1 MASEKTTDAD
11 RKRLV
16 CTIIAVVALFF
27 IATGA
32 PAQNQAAGGNA
43 AANGSQRFV
52 SIDFNN
58 VDISVFIKFISELTG
73 KNFVI
78 DQRVKGKVTIIS
90 PSKISVGEAYK
101 VFESVLEVHGFAT
114 VETGRLIKII
124 PSPDARTK
132 SIETRTRAR
141 GDADDDRVVTQL
153 MPLRF
158 ADPDDVKR
166 LFTPMVSKS
175 SVILSYAPTNT
186 LIVTDNYS
194 NIVRLMKILET
205 IDIPGVGREITIFP
219 IHNADAAKLVSLLET
234 VFKTSRARA
243 KKGKALATRSA
254 AAFVA
259 DERTNSII
267 MVASEDDTNRMRS
280 LIDTLDL
287 ETPKGKEK
295 IHVYYLEYAAA
306 EEIVAVLKDLP
317 KEQNTKTGG
326 AKEAPVVSEEVT
338 LTADKATN
346 SLIITADRDDYATLV
361 EIIRQIDIPRA
372 MVYIEALIMEVNAE
386 KSFDLGTE
394 WVVGDDVST
403 NNGRQAVA
411 GGGFTTGDDSNL
423 KFSPTGSLIPS
434 LASGFSLGLFG
445 EAVEIAGV
453 SFPSI
458 AAIVQAYKKDKD
470 VNILSTPQLLTTD
483 NQEASITVG
492 KNIPFQTTTSTTN
505 NDTYNSFEYRDVGK
519 TLKITPQINKD
530 RMVRLNLSLE
540 VSALEST
547 TDFRPTTLKRTVE
560 TTVMVRDSSTV
571 VIGGLIDDNF
581 SQTEYKVPCLGDVP
595 GLGWLFKTRAK
606 GNEKSNLFIF
616 ITPRVIQ
623 NPEEAS
629 TIYDSKKGQMDHMR
643 EMQIKLYRG
652 GTDGT
657 LAPPVE
663 TGPAKDGGDSIMGIS
678 PPVETGPADDAAPK
692 AITGDRDED
701 SGPVMQI
708 PPAVGAPERDMAG
721 GYLIQ
726 VQSFTDEMS
735 AIRSTKRL
743 KQMGHPARIAETDVD
758 GKIWYRVQ
766 IGGFSDRTE
775 AQSTQDMLSGQGF
788 TDTIIIKNG
797 Q

>member
-1 MASEKTTDAD
+1 MVGA
-11 RKRLV
+11 L
-16 CTIIAVVALFF
+16 IAALTFF
-27 IATGA
+27 LLSANA
-32 PAQNQAAGGNA
+32 PAQDQNQSQKQGPATGGA
-43 AANGSQRFV
+43 TAANGSQRYV

-90 PSKISVGEAYK
+90 PSKISVDEAYK
-101 VFESVLEVHGFAT
+101 VFESVLDVHGFAT
-114 VETGRLIKII
+114 VETGKLIKII

-132 SIETRTRAR
+132 NIETRTRAR
-141 GDADDDRVVTQL
+141 GDSDNDQVVTQL

-158 ADPDDVKR
+158 ADPDEVKR

-186 LIVTDNYS
+186 LIITDNYS
-194 NIVRLMKILET
+194 NIARLMKILKT

-234 VFKTSRARA
+234 VFKTSSAPA
-243 KKGKALATRSA
+243 KKGAAPSDRG

-267 MVASEDDTNRMRS
+267 MVASEVDTGRIRS
-280 LIDTLDL
+280 LIENLDQ
-287 ETPKGKEK
+287 ETPKGKER
-295 IHVYYLEYAAA
+295 IHVYYLEYAVA

-317 KEQNTKTGG
+317 KEDKTKAAG
-326 AKEAPVVSEEVT
+326 AKEAPVVSEKVT
-338 LTADKATN
+338 ITADKATN

-361 EIIRQIDIPRA
+361 EIIRQIDIPRS
-372 MVYIEALIMEVNAE
+372 MVYIEALIMEVNAN

-394 WVVGDDVST
+394 WVVGDDVSL
-403 NNGRQAVA
+403 NQGRKGIV
-411 GGGFTTGDDSNL
+411 GGGFTTDDSNL
-423 KFSPTGSLIPS
+423 SIGTDGNLVPA

-445 EAVEIAGV
+445 QAVEIAGV

-458 AAIVQAYKKDKD
+458 AAIVQAYKKDTD

-540 VSALEST
+540 VSALESS

-560 TTVMVRDSSTV
+560 TTVMVKDSGTV

-581 SQTEYKVPCLGDVP
+581 SQTEYKVPCLGDIP
-595 GLGWLFKTRAK
+595 GLGWLFKTRSK
-606 GNEKSNLFIF
+606 GSEKSNLFIF
-616 ITPRVIQ
+616 ITPKVIQ
-623 NPEEAS
+623 NPGEAT
-629 TIYDSKKGQMDHMR
+629 TIFESKKNQIDEMR
-643 EMQIKLYRG
+643 EMQIKLYQG
-652 GTDGT
+652 GKSATGESSI
-657 LAPPVE
+657 E
-663 TGPAKDGGDSIMGIS
+663 TGSPDDTVPGAMMDDKSNTSSGNNASLVQITPA
-678 PPVETGPADDAAPK
+678 AAESVNNS
-692 AITGDRDED
+692 A
-701 SGPVMQI
+701 S
-708 PPAVGAPERDMAG
+708 G
-721 GYLIQ
+721 GYLLQ
-726 VQSFTDEMS
+726 VQSFSDEMS
-735 AIRSTKRL
+735 AMGSVERL
-743 KQMGHPARIAETDVD
+743 KKMGHSAYISETDVD

-766 IGGFSDRTE
+766 IGGFPDRVA
-775 AQSTQDMLSGQGF
+775 AQTARDALSEQGIA
-788 TDTIIIKNG
+788 DTLIIKND

>member
-1 MASEKTTDAD
+1 MLLTVLALL
-11 RKRLV
+11 LV
-16 CTIIAVVALFF
+16 
-27 IATGA
+27 
-32 PAQNQAAGGNA
+32 AGGVSAQQDLTAGSNGA
-43 AANGSQRFV
+43 VNGSQRFV

-90 PSKISVGEAYK
+90 PSKISVDEAYK

-114 VETGRLIKII
+114 VEAGKLIKII

-132 SIETRTRAR
+132 SIETRTQAK
-141 GDADDDRVVTQL
+141 GASDDDQVVTQL

-158 ADPDDVKR
+158 ADPDEVKR

-186 LIVTDNYS
+186 LIITDNYS
-194 NIVRLMKILET
+194 NITRLMKILKT
-205 IDIPGVGREITIFP
+205 IDVPGVGREITVFP

-234 VFKTSRARA
+234 VFKTTSAPV
-243 KKGKALATRSA
+243 KKGAAPSDRG

-259 DERTNSII
+259 DERTNTII
-267 MVASEDDTNRMRS
+267 MVASEDDTNRIRS
-280 LIDTLDL
+280 LIESLDQ
-287 ETPKGKEK
+287 ETPKGKER

-306 EEIVAVLKDLP
+306 EEIVSVLKDLP
-317 KEQNTKTGG
+317 KDDKTQAGSGG
-326 AKEAPVVSEEVT
+326 AKEVPVVSDKVT
-338 LTADKATN
+338 ITADKATN

-372 MVYIEALIMEVNAE
+372 MVYIEALIMEVNAQ

-394 WVVGDDVST
+394 WVLGDDVEL
-403 NNGRQAVA
+403 NEDRQGII
-411 GGGFTTGDDSNL
+411 GGGFRTDESNL
-423 KFSPTGSLIPS
+423 VLGPEGSLVPA
-434 LASGFSLGLFG
+434 LASGFSMGLFG
-445 EAVEIAGV
+445 EAVEIGGI

-458 AAIVQAYKKDKD
+458 AAIVQAYKKDQD

-560 TTVMVRDSSTV
+560 TTVMVKDSSTV

-595 GLGWLFKTRAK
+595 GMGWLFKTRSK

-623 NPEEAS
+623 NPDEAS
-629 TIYDSKKGQMDHMR
+629 TVSQSKKGEINQMR
-643 EMQIKLYRG
+643 EMQIKLYQG
-652 GTDGT
+652 
-657 LAPPVE
+657 
-663 TGPAKDGGDSIMGIS
+663 GGDIMAM
-678 PPVETGPADDAAPK
+678 PPIDGAASMGSEPVGSMESGGLSEPTG
-692 AITGDRDED
+692 
-701 SGPVMQI
+701 
-708 PPAVGAPERDMAG
+708 AG
-721 GYLIQ
+721 ESMQ
-726 VQSFTDEMS
+726 VQQEAAGSVERYTLQLQSFADQQTALAS
-735 AIRSTKRL
+735 VARL
-743 KQMGHPARIAETDVD
+743 NRMGHAAHIVETDVD

-766 IGGFSDRTE
+766 IDGYPDRPSAQE
-775 AQSTQDMLSGQGF
+775 AQDALYGEGI
-788 TDTIIIKNG
+788 TDTLIIKTG
-797 Q
+797 P

>member
-1 MASEKTTDAD
+1 MRRECAMDVI
-11 RKRLV
+11 RKRMLGTWV
-16 CTIIAVVALFF
+16 VMLTLCLIAVGVF
-27 IATGA
+27 
-32 PAQNQAAGGNA
+32 AQDQPVGGKP

-90 PSKISVGEAYK
+90 PSKISVDEAYK
-101 VFESVLEVHGFAT
+101 VFESVLDVHGFAT
-114 VETGRLIKII
+114 VESGKLIKII

-132 SIETRTRAR
+132 SIETRTQAK
-141 GDADDDRVVTQL
+141 GASDDDQMVTQL

-158 ADPDDVKR
+158 ANPDEVKR

-186 LIVTDNYS
+186 LIITDNYS
-194 NIVRLMKILET
+194 NIARLMKILKT
-205 IDIPGVGREITIFP
+205 IDVPGVGREITVFP
-219 IHNADAAKLVSLLET
+219 IHNADASKLVSLLET
-234 VFKTSRARA
+234 VFKTSSAPPR
-243 KKGKALATRSA
+243 KGAPPSDRG

-259 DERTNSII
+259 DERTNTII
-267 MVASEDDTNRMRS
+267 MVASEDDTNRIRS
-280 LIDTLDL
+280 LIENLDQ
-287 ETPKGKEK
+287 ETPKGKER

-317 KEQNTKTGG
+317 KNDQTQTGGGGG
-326 AKEAPVVSEEVT
+326 AKEAPVVSDKVT
-338 LTADKATN
+338 ITADKATN

-372 MVYIEALIMEVNAE
+372 MVYIEALIMEVNAQ

-394 WVVGDDVST
+394 WVVGDDIEL
-403 NNGRQAVA
+403 NQDRQAIV
-411 GGGFTTGDDSNL
+411 GGGFTTDDS
-423 KFSPTGSLIPS
+423 KFTISPDGSLIPA
-434 LASGFSLGLFG
+434 LASGFSMGLFG
-445 EAVEIAGV
+445 EAVEIGGV

-458 AAIVQAYKKDKD
+458 AAIVQAYKKDTD

-560 TTVMVRDSSTV
+560 TTVMVKDSATV

-581 SQTEYKVPCLGDVP
+581 SQTEYKVPCLGDIP
-595 GLGWLFKTRAK
+595 GLGWLFKTRSK
-606 GNEKSNLFIF
+606 GNDKSNLFIF
-616 ITPRVIQ
+616 ITPRVLQ
-623 NPEEAS
+623 NPDEAS
-629 TIYDSKKGQMDHMR
+629 TVSQSKKVEIEHMR
-643 EMQIKLYRG
+643 ELQIKLYQG
-652 GTDGT
+652 DADIMVMPPIDGTDPGPITPANPIDDQIPSGT
-657 LAPPVE
+657 
-663 TGPAKDGGDSIMGIS
+663 GGDY
-678 PPVETGPADDAAPK
+678 EADPIEPK
-692 AITGDRDED
+692 AAASTDQP
-701 SGPVMQI
+701 S
-708 PPAVGAPERDMAG
+708 PAERY
-721 GYLIQ
+721 YLQ
-726 VQSFTDEMS
+726 VQSFADEFTATAS
-735 AIRSTKRL
+735 VARL
-743 KQMGHPARIAETDVD
+743 NRMGHPAQIAETDVD

-766 IGGFSDRTE
+766 IGGFPDRPS
-775 AQSTQDMLSGQGF
+775 AQQVQDTLLEQGI
-788 TDTIIIKNG
+788 TDTFIVKTG
-797 Q
+797 P

>member
-1 MASEKTTDAD
+1 MAIKYTMDAT
-11 RKRLV
+11 RKCMVGAL
-16 CTIIAVVALFF
+16 IAVLTLFF
-27 IATGA
+27 LAAGA
-32 PAQNQAAGGNA
+32 PAQNKQPGQATGGSA

-90 PSKISVGEAYK
+90 PSKISVDEAFK
-101 VFESVLEVHGFAT
+101 VFESVLDVHGFAT

-132 SIETRTRAR
+132 SIETRTRAK
-141 GDADDDRVVTQL
+141 GDSDNDQVVTQL
-153 MPLRF
+153 MPLRY
-158 ADPDDVKR
+158 ADPDTVKR

-186 LIVTDNYS
+186 LIITDNYS
-194 NIVRLMKILET
+194 NIARLMKILKT

-219 IHNADAAKLVSLLET
+219 IHNADAAKLVSLLEI
-234 VFKTSRARA
+234 VFVKTSVVAA
-243 KKGKALATRSA
+243 KKGKARSDRGT
-254 AAFVA
+254 AFVA

-267 MVASEDDTNRMRS
+267 MVASEVDTNRIRS
-280 LIDTLDL
+280 LIDTLDQ

-295 IHVYYLEYAAA
+295 IHVYFLEYAAA

-317 KEQNTKTGG
+317 TEDKTKAGG
-326 AKEAPVVSEEVT
+326 AKEAPVVSDKVT
-338 LTADKATN
+338 ITADKATN

-372 MVYIEALIMEVNAE
+372 MVYIEALIMEVNAQ

-394 WVVGDDVST
+394 WVVGDDVT
-403 NNGRQAVA
+403 LNNDRQGIV
-411 GGGFTTGDDSNL
+411 GGGFTTDESNL
-423 KFSPTGSLIPS
+423 QFSPTGGLVPA

-445 EAVEIAGV
+445 EAIEIAGV

-458 AAIVQAYKKDKD
+458 AAIVQAYKKDRD
-470 VNILSTPQLLTTD
+470 VNLLSTPQLLTTD

-560 TTVMVRDSSTV
+560 TTVMVKDGGTV
-571 VIGGLIDDNF
+571 VIGGLIDDSF
-581 SQTEYKVPCLGDVP
+581 AQVEYKVPCLGDIP
-595 GLGWLFKTRAK
+595 GLGWLFKTRSK
-606 GNEKSNLFIF
+606 GSEKSNLFIF
-616 ITPRVIQ
+616 ITPRVMQ

-629 TIYDSKKGQMDHMR
+629 AVSESKKNEIDEMR
-643 EMQIKLYRG
+643 EMQIRLYLG
-652 GTDGT
+652 GEDTM
-657 LAPPVE
+657 LSPAIE
-663 TGPAKDGGDSIMGIS
+663 TGPENDSVPGAMINDNGAT
-678 PPVETGPADDAAPK
+678 ETANSDH
-692 AITGDRDED
+692 T
-701 SGPVMQI
+701 MQI
-708 PPAVGAPERDMAG
+708 KPFVAESVNNPAAD
-721 GYLIQ
+721 GYHLQ
-726 VQSFTDEMS
+726 VQSVSDEMS
-735 AIRSTKRL
+735 AIESVERL
-743 KQMGHPARIAETDVD
+743 KQIGHQARIAETDVD

-766 IGGFSDRTE
+766 IGGFPDRIAAQMARDTLTE
-775 AQSTQDMLSGQGF
+775 QGF
-788 TDTIIIKNG
+788 TDTLIIKKG

>member
-1 MASEKTTDAD
+1 MAIENTMDAT
-11 RKRLV
+11 RKCMVGAL
-16 CTIIAVVALFF
+16 IAGLTFF
-27 IATGA
+27 LLAASTA
-32 PAQNQAAGGNA
+32 AQNQDQGQNPGLATSGNA

-101 VFESVLEVHGFAT
+101 VFESVLDVHGFAT
-114 VETGRLIKII
+114 VETGKLIKII

-132 SIETRTRAR
+132 NIETRTSAK
-141 GDADDDRVVTQL
+141 GDSQDDQVVTQL
-153 MPLRF
+153 MPLRY
-158 ADPDDVKR
+158 ADPDTVKR

-186 LIVTDNYS
+186 LIITDNYS
-194 NIVRLMKILET
+194 NIARLMKILKT

-234 VFKTSRARA
+234 VFKTSQGPA
-243 KKGKALATRSA
+243 KKGVPPSDRG

-267 MVASEDDTNRMRS
+267 MVASEVDTDRIRS
-280 LIDTLDL
+280 LIGTLDL

-317 KEQNTKTGG
+317 KEDKASAGG
-326 AKEAPVVSEEVT
+326 AKEAPVVSDKVT
-338 LTADKATN
+338 ITADKATN

-361 EIIRQIDIPRA
+361 EIIRQIDIPRS

-386 KSFDLGTE
+386 KGFELGTE
-394 WVVGDDVST
+394 WVVGDDVNL
-403 NNGRQAVA
+403 NNDRQGVV
-411 GGGFTTGDDSNL
+411 GGGFTTGEDSNL
-423 KFSPTGSLIPS
+423 QFAPDGSLIPA

-445 EAVEIAGV
+445 EAIEIAGV

-458 AAIVQAYKKDKD
+458 AAIVQAYKKDRD

-540 VSALEST
+540 VSALESSV
-547 TDFRPTTLKRTVE
+547 DFRPTTLKRTVE
-560 TTVMVRDSSTV
+560 TTVMVKDSSTV
-571 VIGGLIDDNF
+571 VIGGLIDDTLV
-581 SQTEYKVPCLGDVP
+581 QTEYKVPCLGDIP
-595 GLGWLFKTRAK
+595 GLGWLFKTRSQ
-606 GNEKSNLFIF
+606 GSEKSNLFIF
-616 ITPRVIQ
+616 ITPKVIQ

-629 TIYDSKKGQMDHMR
+629 SVSQSKKGAIEEKR
-643 EMQIKLYRG
+643 EMQIKLYR
-652 GTDGT
+652 DGEDT
-657 LAPPVE
+657 ADQPVIEMVPPDDTVPE
-663 TGPAKDGGDSIMGIS
+663 IKIDDQSHSDTPAEDGSM
-678 PPVETGPADDAAPK
+678 
-692 AITGDRDED
+692 
-701 SGPVMQI
+701 MQI
-708 PPAVGAPERDMAG
+708 VPSAAETQPSVLAG
-721 GYLIQ
+721 SYHIQ
-726 VQSFTDEMS
+726 VQSLSDQMS
-735 AIRSTKRL
+735 AIESVERL
-743 KQMGHPARIAETDVD
+743 KQMGHQAHIAEMDVD

-766 IGGFSDRTE
+766 IVGFPDRVV
-775 AQSTQDMLSGQGF
+775 AQMARDTLTGQGF
-788 TDTIIIKNG
+788 TDTLIIKNG

>member
-1 MASEKTTDAD
+1 MAIEHTVDAA
-11 RKRLV
+11 RKWMVGAL
-16 CTIIAVVALFF
+16 IALLTVFLF
-27 IATGA
+27 AAGTA
-32 PAQNQAAGGNA
+32 AQNQDQGQNSGLATGGGT

-90 PSKISVGEAYK
+90 PSKISVDEAFK
-101 VFESVLEVHGFAT
+101 VFESVLDVHGFAT
-114 VETGRLIKII
+114 VETGKLIKII

-132 SIETRTRAR
+132 SIETRTRTK
-141 GDADDDRVVTQL
+141 GDSDNDQVVTQL
-153 MPLRF
+153 MPLRY
-158 ADPDDVKR
+158 ADPDEVKR

-186 LIVTDNYS
+186 LIITDNYS
-194 NIVRLMKILET
+194 NIARLMKILKT

-219 IHNADAAKLVSLLET
+219 IHNADASKLVSLLET
-234 VFKTSRARA
+234 VFKTSQGPV
-243 KKGKALATRSA
+243 KKGAAPSDRG

-267 MVASEDDTNRMRS
+267 MVASEVDTNRIRS

-295 IHVYYLEYAAA
+295 IHVYYLEYAVA

-317 KEQNTKTGG
+317 TEDKTKAAG
-326 AKEAPVVSEEVT
+326 AKEAPVVSDKVT
-338 LTADKATN
+338 ITADKATN

-372 MVYIEALIMEVNAE
+372 MVYIEALIMEVNAT

-394 WVVGDDVST
+394 WVVGDDVSLT
-403 NNGRQAVA
+403 QDRQGIV
-411 GGGFTTGDDSNL
+411 GGGFTTDDSNL
-423 KFSPTGSLIPS
+423 QFSPTGGLIPA

-458 AAIVQAYKKDKD
+458 AAIVQAYKKDQD

-505 NDTYNSFEYRDVGK
+505 NDTFNSFEYRDVGK

-560 TTVMVRDSSTV
+560 TTVMVKDSGTV

-581 SQTEYKVPCLGDVP
+581 SQTEYKVPCLGDIP
-595 GLGWLFKTRAK
+595 GLGWLFKTRSK

-616 ITPRVIQ
+616 ITPKVIQ
-623 NPEEAS
+623 NPGEAS
-629 TIYDSKKGQMDHMR
+629 TIYESKKNQIDDMR
-643 EMQIKLYRG
+643 EMQIKLYHG
-652 GTDGT
+652 DEASSGVSPTETDGPSDAFPKT
-657 LAPPVE
+657 SANDKAEIGNGGSDP
-663 TGPAKDGGDSIMGIS
+663 TMQTTPATAES
-678 PPVETGPADDAAPK
+678 PGNGE
-692 AITGDRDED
+692 
-701 SGPVMQI
+701 
-708 PPAVGAPERDMAG
+708 AG
-721 GYLIQ
+721 GYHLQ
-726 VQSFTDEMS
+726 VQSFSDEMS
-735 AIRSTKRL
+735 ALGSVERL
-743 KQMGHPARIAETDVD
+743 KQMGHQAHVTETDVD

-766 IGGFSDRTE
+766 IGGFPDRVA
-775 AQSTQDMLSGQGF
+775 AQQARDTLSGQGM
-788 TDTIIIKNG
+788 TDTLIIKNSP
-797 Q
+797 

>member
-1 MASEKTTDAD
+1 MATVNTMDVT
-11 RKRLV
+11 RKCMVGAL
-16 CTIIAVVALFF
+16 IAALTFF
-27 IATGA
+27 LLSANA
-32 PAQNQAAGGNA
+32 PAQDQNQSQKQGPATGGA
-43 AANGSQRFV
+43 TAANGSQRYV

-90 PSKISVGEAYK
+90 PSKISVDEAYK
-101 VFESVLEVHGFAT
+101 VFESVLDVHGFAT
-114 VETGRLIKII
+114 VETGKLIKII

-132 SIETRTRAR
+132 NIETRTRAR
-141 GDADDDRVVTQL
+141 GDSDNDQVVTQL

-158 ADPDDVKR
+158 ADPDEVKR

-186 LIVTDNYS
+186 LIITDNYS
-194 NIVRLMKILET
+194 NIARLMKILKT

-234 VFKTSRARA
+234 VFKTSSAPA
-243 KKGKALATRSA
+243 KKGAAPSDRG

-267 MVASEDDTNRMRS
+267 MVASEVDTGRIRS
-280 LIDTLDL
+280 LIENLDQ
-287 ETPKGKEK
+287 ETPKGKER
-295 IHVYYLEYAAA
+295 IHVYYLEYAVA

-317 KEQNTKTGG
+317 KEDKTKAAG
-326 AKEAPVVSEEVT
+326 AKEAPVVSEKVT
-338 LTADKATN
+338 ITADKATN

-361 EIIRQIDIPRA
+361 EIIRQIDIPRS
-372 MVYIEALIMEVNAE
+372 MVYIEALIMEVNAN

-394 WVVGDDVST
+394 WVVGDDVSL
-403 NNGRQAVA
+403 NQGRKGIV
-411 GGGFTTGDDSNL
+411 GGGFTTDDSNL
-423 KFSPTGSLIPS
+423 SIGTDGNLVPA

-458 AAIVQAYKKDKD
+458 AAIVQAYKKDTD

-540 VSALEST
+540 VSALESS

-560 TTVMVRDSSTV
+560 TTVMVKDSGTV

-581 SQTEYKVPCLGDVP
+581 SQTEYKVPCLGDIP
-595 GLGWLFKTRAK
+595 GLGWLFKTRSK
-606 GNEKSNLFIF
+606 GSEISNLFIF
-616 ITPRVIQ
+616 ITPKVIQ
-623 NPEEAS
+623 NPGEAT
-629 TIYDSKKGQMDHMR
+629 TIFESKKNQIDEMR
-643 EMQIKLYRG
+643 EMQIKLYQG
-652 GTDGT
+652 GKSATGESSI
-657 LAPPVE
+657 E
-663 TGPAKDGGDSIMGIS
+663 TGSPDDTVPGAMMDDKSNTSSGNNASLVQITPA
-678 PPVETGPADDAAPK
+678 AAESVNNS
-692 AITGDRDED
+692 A
-701 SGPVMQI
+701 S
-708 PPAVGAPERDMAG
+708 G
-721 GYLIQ
+721 GYLLQ
-726 VQSFTDEMS
+726 VQSFSDEMS
-735 AIRSTKRL
+735 AMGSVERL
-743 KQMGHPARIAETDVD
+743 KKMGHSAYISETDVD

-766 IGGFSDRTE
+766 IGGFPDRVA
-775 AQSTQDMLSGQGF
+775 AQTARDALSEQGIA
-788 TDTIIIKNG
+788 DTLIIKND